1 MRYKSL
7 ALWNCEKGKKPSR
20 TSGSITAFHGDGK
33 LNVLSGLVSQ
43 MFQGLNLGNKNSP
56 HLLVLV
62 LLNVCEYKHIYYLSK
77 KAIPVLSLV
86 SISLLI

>member
-7 ALWNCEKGKKPSR
+7 ALRNCEKGKKPNRS
-20 TSGSITAFHGDGK
+20 SESITAFHGDGK
-33 LNVLSGLVSQ
+33 LNVLSGLVSH

-62 LLNVCEYKHIYYLSK
+62 LLSVCVYINIFIIYLKRLYLFYHC
-77 KAIPVLSLV
+77 
-86 SISLLI
+86 